1 MKHLKCLFLDWHNT
15 LSTSLFWGHL
25 SDPSHI
31 SHQMMGLIT
40 SYLFQSSGRVST
52 ILEPWM
58 RGELTSEDIVHI
70 LCQEQKLDP
79 GIVLHELMVSCQ
91 RMQFVSQEVPHYVS
105 NLRAKGIQVVIAT
118 DNMDTFQRWTVPNL
132 QLDTLFDAILCS
144 SDLRSLKA
152 DRNHDGSSLFF
163 AEYLRKHHVE
173 HGESLLLDDGDEE
186 FGQVIRR
193 FGIHYQQIAPG
204 VGLVPALQTLLDA
217 L

>member
-1 MKHLKCLFLDWHNT
+1 
-15 LSTSLFWGHL
+15 
-25 SDPSHI
+25 
-31 SHQMMGLIT
+31 MGLIT

-118 DNMDTFQRWTVPNL
+118 DNMDTFQRWTVPSL

-152 DRNHDGSSLFF
+152 DRHHDGSSLFF
-163 AEYLRKHHVE
+163 AEHLRKHHVE
-173 HGESLLLDDGDEE
+173 HGESLLLDDGDEA

-204 VGLVPALQTLLDA
+204 VGLVPALQTLLGA